1 VENIF
6 KLPLFI
12 IQLLN
17 HFFNFA
23 QNLTLVNMNS
33 KIINPRFIFIFSTIM
48 IGAILRLVPHWP
60 NFTPIAAMALFGGAY
75 FSKKYLAFVIPLAAM
90 FLSDLVLG
98 LHEWLIPVYVSFAIV
113 VGIGM
118 LLRNRVKAGSV
129 LLATLSSSI
138 IFFLLTNFA
147 VWMGSP
153 FYAQDATGL
162 LACYTAGLPF
172 LNNGVLGDL
181 FFSTVFFGGFYLVQL
196 KFPMLRKEPAY
207 VKIEK

>member
-1 VENIF
+1 
-6 KLPLFI
+6 
-12 IQLLN
+12 
-17 HFFNFA
+17 
-23 QNLTLVNMNS
+23 MNS
-33 KIINPRFIFIFSTIM
+33 KIINPRFIFIFTVIM
-48 IGAILRLVPHWP
+48 MGAIMRLIPHWP
-60 NFTPIAAMALFGGAY
+60 NFTPIAAMALFGGAF
-75 FSKKYLAFVIPLAAM
+75 FSKKYLAFIIPLAAM

-113 VGIGM
+113 VGIG
-118 LLRNRVKAGSV
+118 LLMRNRVKAGSV

-147 VWMGSP
+147 VWLGSP

-172 LNNGVLGDL
+172 LNNGILGDL

-196 KFPMLRKEPAY
+196 KFPVLKKEVAY
-207 VKIEK
+207 VKIKK